1 MDPSILQSL
10 QSIMNATA
18 TPPTISATDFSALL
32 SRGTPICV
40 LDVRTPAEFAECH
53 VSCAKLAPLDALDPK
68 KAADAL
74 KPEPGTPIYLLCKS
88 GGRATKAAEQFIAAG
103 IPNVCVVTGGTEACV
118 AANAP
123 VTRGGKATIPLD
135 GQVRIA
141 IGVCILLFWLLGR
154 YVWYGFAYL
163 LLAMAAALIV
173 SGLTGFCGMAILLGK
188 APWNRNKDTDSCRVC

>member
-1 MDPSILQSL
+1 MSNQP
-10 QSIMNATA
+10 APA
-18 TPPTISATDFSALL
+18 FISAVEFGSLL
-32 SRGTPICV
+32 SKGSPLSV

-53 VSCAKLAPLDALDPK
+53 VACAKLAPLDALDPR

-118 AANAP
+118 AANVP
-123 VTRGGKATIPLD
+123 VARGGKATIPLD

-141 IGVCILLFWLLGR
+141 SGVCILLFSLLAR
-154 YVWYGFAYL
+154 YVHYSFGYL
-163 LLAMAAALIV
+163 ILAMAVALIV
-173 SGLTGFCGMAILLGK
+173 SGLTGFCGMALLLGK
-188 APWNRNKDTDSCRVC
+188 APWNQNKDAGSCRVC